1 MSLSR
6 QPQERGRLISTVLKP
21 VASRIADGLG
31 IKLISSG
38 WRRADL
44 LISDLDEARFAA
56 SRAKA
61 LRSNLP
67 LCLILPGPLPLISTF
82 TPTSFT
88 YVVLEPDELV
98 TASNAVEAATVALRV
113 ASERPCV
120 DGDYPLLGL
129 WRETVES
136 VAHSAVATQ
145 SDSGTRSFQAV
156 LAGEAQP
163 HGSSP
168 AFWDTFVRDVVDEGH
183 NLDGVLEAVLQD
195 RTVFFDPYDN
205 RPIDAPAA
213 FGMVRLFETCW
224 QENDRPVHCY
234 GAQYWNHPSI
244 AATFR
249 GKGGKVVFHESEE
262 ELLAAAGS
270 DKGRIVSWAGR
281 TDAKLEA
288 ACKDG
293 GIDLLRIE
301 DGFLRSVGLG
311 AGLAPGAMLAVDDQG
326 IYYDPSRPSRLE
338 TLLQT
343 YEFSDAERA
352 RGDILLQQIVVAR
365 VSKYNVGATREFA
378 FPSGKRV
385 LLVPGQVADDAAI
398 RKSESSTIAC
408 ATTPNVNLDLLRLA
422 RERNSDAFIV
432 FKPHPDVETGLRKG
446 KLTQEETARYA
457 DHVALKTNIIDLIE
471 ASDEVETFSSLSGFE
486 ALLRGKAV
494 TTHGLPF
501 YAGWGLSD
509 DLTASPRRTVRRTL
523 PELVYLALVVYARS
537 IDPITMLPCTP
548 EFLIT
553 RLSSQRQNTWHNLRT
568 TALRQASWLGRKLGL

>member
-1 MSLSR
+1 M
-6 QPQERGRLISTVLKP
+6 LKP
-21 VASRIADGLG
+21 IGTRVADGLG
-31 IKLISSG
+31 LEIISSG
-38 WRRADL
+38 WRHADL
-44 LISDLDEARFAA
+44 LICDLDEARFAA
-56 SRAKA
+56 ARAKA
-61 LRSNLP
+61 QRSGLP
-67 LCLILPGPLPLISTF
+67 LCLVLPGPFPIISDYV
-82 TPTSFT
+82 PTSFA
-88 YVVLEPDELV
+88 YVVVGPDELV
-98 TASNAVEAATVALRV
+98 RAAGAAEAAMAALRAALERSSV
-113 ASERPCV
+113 AGE
-120 DGDYPLLGL
+120 YPLLSL
-129 WRETVES
+129 WREQVGS
-136 VAHSAVATQ
+136 AAHSALAAQ
-145 SDSGTRSFQAV
+145 SDPDTRAFQGA
-156 LAGEAQP
+156 LAGGKQWQ
-163 HGSSP
+163 GSRS
-168 AFWDTFVRDVVDEGH
+168 AFWNKFVDAVGEVN
-183 NLDGVLEAVLQD
+183 NLDAALETVLREC
-195 RTVFFDPYDN
+195 TVFFDPYDKI
-205 RPIDAPAA
+205 PTDALAA
-213 FGMVRLFETCW
+213 IAIAGLFETCW
-224 QENDRPVHCY
+224 RENDRPVHCY

-249 GKGGKVVFHESEE
+249 GKGDKVEFHESEDD
-262 ELLAAAGS
+262 LLTAADG

-281 TDAKLEA
+281 TSVNLEV
-288 ACKDG
+288 ACKDR

-343 YEFSDAERA
+343 HEISDAERA
-352 RGDILLQQIVVAR
+352 RGDILLQRIVDAR
-365 VSKYNVGATREFA
+365 VSKYNVGATRQFA
-378 FPSGKRV
+378 FPADKRI

-422 RERNSDAFIV
+422 RERNPDAYIV

-446 KLTQEETARYA
+446 KLAQEETTQYA
-457 DHVALKTNIIDLIE
+457 DHVASMANIIDLIE

-501 YAGWGLSD
+501 YAGWGLSR